1 MNGGGENNHGLPWET
16 NDFWSYLN
24 LNDIQ
29 VGSGETFEG
38 DKLSDLTRSDT
49 CQPLIVVNEVVEPT
63 IDVGK
68 KRSPPNR
75 KRNGKGIAEPNSGA
89 DEVKGKKESEHEI
102 HIWTERERRKKMRT
116 LFETLQAL
124 VPNLP
129 AKADKSTI
137 VYEAMNHIL
146 KLLNTFKKLESQ
158 KLERLEEYS
167 IRLMSSQKVGNSWE
181 KYLGD
186 QGSTS
191 NSTTITPTTHGASL
205 IIPTGFMT
213 WSSPNVILNVCG
225 EDAHISVCCP
235 KKLGLFTMICYVL
248 EKHKIDIVSAQI
260 SSDQFRSM
268 FMIQVHAKGGRGLAQ
283 FSGAFTVED
292 MYKRAANEIMLL
304 TTPK

>member
-16 NDFWSYLN
+16 NDFWSYMN
-24 LNDIQ
+24 LNDNQI
-29 VGSGETFEG
+29 GSEETFEG
-38 DKLSDLTRSDT
+38 DKLPDPTRSDT
-49 CQPLIVVNEVVEPT
+49 CQPLTVVNEVVT
-63 IDVGK
+63 TDVGK

-75 KRNGKGIAEPNSGA
+75 KRNGKEIAEPNSSVDGA
-89 DEVKGKKESEHEI
+89 EGKRESEHEI

-116 LFETLQAL
+116 LFETLHEL

-137 VYEAMNHIL
+137 VYEAVNHIL
-146 KLLNTFKKLESQ
+146 KLQNTFRKLESQ
-158 KLERLEEYS
+158 KLKRLEEYS
-167 IRLMSSQKVGNSWE
+167 IRLMGSQKNGNSWE
-181 KYLGD
+181 KNVGD
-186 QGSTS
+186 QGSTC
-191 NSTTITPTTHGASL
+191 NSTTITPTNHGASPL
-205 IIPTGFMT
+205 IPTSFMI

-235 KKLGLFTMICYVL
+235 KKPGLFTMICYVL

-268 FMIQVHAKGGRGLAQ
+268 FMIQAHAKGESGIAQ
-283 FSGAFTVED
+283 FSVAFKVEERL
-292 MYKRAANEIMLL
+292 KQAAIEIMSL

>member
-1 MNGGGENNHGLPWET
+1 MNGGGENNHGLPWGT

-24 LNDIQ
+24 LNDTQ

-38 DKLSDLTRSDT
+38 DKLPDPTRSDT
-49 CQPLIVVNEVVEPT
+49 CQPLTVINEVVEPT

-68 KRSPPNR
+68 KRSPPIR
-75 KRNGKGIAEPNSGA
+75 KRNGKEIAETNSGA
-89 DEVKGKKESEHEI
+89 DEAKGKKESEHKI

-116 LFETLQAL
+116 LFETLHAL

-129 AKADKSTI
+129 TKADKSTI
-137 VYEAMNHIL
+137 MYEAVNHIL
-146 KLLNTFKKLESQ
+146 KLENTFKKLESQ

-191 NSTTITPTTHGASL
+191 NSTTITPTTHGASPL
-205 IIPTGFMT
+205 IPTGFMT

-235 KKLGLFTMICYVL
+235 KKPGLFTIICYVF
-248 EKHKIDIVSAQI
+248 EKHNIDIVSAQI

-268 FMIQVHAKGGRGLAQ
+268 FMIQALAKGGRGLAQ
-283 FSGAFTVED
+283 FSGAFTVEA

-304 TTPK
+304 ITPK